1 VKYLI
6 IILPVL
12 LRVAFFTLLERK
24 VLGYSHIR
32 IGPNKVGLIGFIQ
45 PISDALKLFSKEYRK
60 IINLNYLIFFFSP
73 IFFLLLR
80 FLSWI
85 IYPVNTICIHMSA
98 IFLFCILGLSIYFL
112 LISGWARSNKYS
124 LLGSY
129 RGVSQG
135 ISYEVLLILVIILV
149 SFLFRSFSFYNII
162 NLNNKKGIFIILLMV
177 ILIWLIRCVAEC
189 NRSPFDFS
197 EGESELVR
205 GFNTEFGGGL
215 FSLIFIA
222 EYRFIL
228 LLRILTIVLFLNYF
242 FTFFTT
248 FYLFLWIRAS
258 FPRLRYDFLIIL
270 SWKHFLPF
278 LFLNFFF
285 LFIWFYV

>member
-1 VKYLI
+1 M
-6 IILPVL
+6 
-12 LRVAFFTLLERK
+12 
-24 VLGYSHIR
+24 
-32 IGPNKVGLIGFIQ
+32 Q

-60 IINLNYLIFFFSP
+60 IINLNYLIFFLSP
-73 IFFLLLR
+73 IFFLLLS

-85 IYPVNTICIHMSA
+85 VYPVNTIYIHMSG

-112 LISGWARSNKYS
+112 LVSGWASRNKFS

-135 ISYEVLLILVIILV
+135 ISYEVLLILIIIIV
-149 SFLFRSFSFYNII
+149 SFLFSNFSLHYIMS
-162 NLNNKKGIFIILLMV
+162 LNTKKRGVCIILLML
-177 ILIWLIRCVAEC
+177 ILIWLIRCLAEC

-222 EYRFIL
+222 EYRFML
-228 LLRILTIVLFLNYF
+228 LFRILTIIIFINYF
-242 FTFFTT
+242 FTFFFT
-248 FYLFLWIRAS
+248 FYFFLWVRAS

-285 LFIWFYV
+285 ILIFFYV